1 MKLRGRR
8 CTLESTMRP
17 AVTMKPASPYYGH
30 RLRATGLA
38 GLTRPPVRFFD
49 RDGGFGGMSPF
60 SHGSY
65 ALRCR
70 VCEDVTEPEARDA
83 CRRCDGPTD
92 MAYDWQQIRR
102 DVTCAGIAAGPPSLW
117 RYEALLPTVARVGVD
132 AGWTPLERV
141 DSLSEL
147 LGIDLLL
154 KLEGANPTRSYKDRI
169 AALAVAAA
177 ARARPDDRLLL
188 VDRQPGR
195 RRRRR
200 RRRDRARGDGAR
212 AGGRRSRHGC
222 SAPPRRTGL
231 LDHRAL

>member
-1 MKLRGRR
+1 
-8 CTLESTMRP
+8 
-17 AVTMKPASPYYGH
+17 
-30 RLRATGLA
+30 
-38 GLTRPPVRFFD
+38 
-49 RDGGFGGMSPF
+49 MSAF

-92 MAYDWQQIRR
+92 VAYDWQQIRS
-102 DVTCAGIAAGPPSLW
+102 DVTHAGIAAGPPSLW

-154 KLEGANPTRSYKDRI
+154 KLEGENPTRSYKDRI

-177 ARARPDDRLLL
+177 LEHDRTTVCCSSTGNLGDAVAAAAAATGLEAMVL
-188 VDRQPGR
+188 APAGVGR
-195 RRRRR
+195 
-200 RRRDRARGDGAR
+200 
-212 AGGRRSRHGC
+212 RHGC
-222 SAPPRRTGL
+222 GTPSRSAGL
-231 LDHRAL
+231 LDHRHV